1 LDRQERERGGRS
13 YMQLNMR
20 ILILILLLIQLKS
33 SFAQE
38 KSFFEKEMAQDDS
51 ICSISLNLK
60 YDSIK
65 ERFGFV
71 DKNGK
76 YIIEPQYRCATEF
89 IECIALVSK
98 RDKVYDPNNETTND
112 WLYIN
117 KRNEIVIAP
126 RLENRLKW
134 ENNIKSCP

>member
-1 LDRQERERGGRS
+1 
-13 YMQLNMR
+13 MR
-20 ILILILLLIQLKS
+20 TLILILLLIQFKS

-38 KSFFEKEMAQDDS
+38 KSFFEKEMSQIDS
-51 ICSISLNLK
+51 ICSISLKLK

-65 ERFGFV
+65 ERFGFI
-71 DKNGK
+71 DENGI
-76 YIIEPQYRCATEF
+76 YVIEPQYRCATEF

-98 RDKVYDPNNETTND
+98 ENKVCDPNNETMND

-117 KRNEIVIAP
+117 KRNEIVIPP

-134 ENNIKSCP
+134 ENKIKSCP

>member
-1 LDRQERERGGRS
+1 
-13 YMQLNMR
+13 MR
-20 ILILILLLIQLKS
+20 TLILLLLLIQFKT

-38 KSFFEKEMAQDDS
+38 KSSFEKEMVQTDS
-51 ICSISLNLK
+51 LCSISLKLK

-65 ERFGFV
+65 ERFGFI
-71 DKNGK
+71 DENGI
-76 YIIEPQYRCATEF
+76 YIIKPQYRCATEF
-89 IECIALVSK
+89 IDCVALVSK
-98 RDKVYDPNNETTND
+98 KDKKCDPNSKKGND

-117 KRNEIVIAP
+117 KINEIVIPP

>member
-1 LDRQERERGGRS
+1 
-13 YMQLNMR
+13 MR
-20 ILILILLLIQLKS
+20 TLILLLLLIQFKS
-33 SFAQE
+33 SFTQE
-38 KSFFEKEMAQDDS
+38 KSSFENEIKQTDS
-51 ICSISLNLK
+51 ICSISLKLK

-71 DKNGK
+71 DENGI

-89 IECIALVSK
+89 SECIALVSK
-98 RDKVYDPNNETTND
+98 RNKKCDPNSKETND

-117 KRNEIVIAP
+117 KINEIIIPP

-134 ENNIKSCP
+134 ENSIKSHP